1 MTWPPCQERGSRST
15 QSKGW
20 QRGQR
25 RWQGVVGTG
34 GPEGMGTW
42 LQLLKKNQKTAPS
55 HVSSPPQDFW
65 GFNPIPEPGRPFP
78 PSRWPTPSSAPS
90 LPFSIRRRPHPPRG
104 PTLAKTHKTQNNER
118 EALRGRL
125 ITRPRATAQGGQEAR
140 LVLFIVFTRRFVPP
154 AVKAVKKDDRVRG
167 QEHRHRHAKARSDE
181 RFGSGA
187 AACFPV
193 SQQTVVFPFHFT
205 HSLSI
210 LYLTCLNK
218 VQPSPQTIKGREYG
232 K

>member
-1 MTWPPCQERGSRST
+1 MKAWGLGFSCSRRTRKQPLPVCRVVPP
-15 QSKGW
+15 K
-20 QRGQR
+20 
-25 RWQGVVGTG
+25 
-34 GPEGMGTW
+34 
-42 LQLLKKNQKTAPS
+42 
-55 HVSSPPQDFW
+55 VS
-65 GFNPIPEPGRPFP
+65 GALNPIPEPGRPFP
-78 PSRWPTPSSAPS
+78 PSRWPAPSSAPS
-90 LPFSIRRRPHPPRG
+90 LPFSIPRRPRPPRG
-104 PTLAKTHKTQNNER
+104 PTSAKTHKTQNNEQ

-140 LVLFIVFTRRFVPP
+140 LVLFIVFTRRFVLP

-167 QEHRHRHAKARSDE
+167 REHRHRHTKARSDE

-205 HSLSI
+205 DSLSI
-210 LYLTCLNK
+210 LYPTCLNK
-218 VQPSPQTIKGREYG
+218 EQPSPQTIKGPEYG